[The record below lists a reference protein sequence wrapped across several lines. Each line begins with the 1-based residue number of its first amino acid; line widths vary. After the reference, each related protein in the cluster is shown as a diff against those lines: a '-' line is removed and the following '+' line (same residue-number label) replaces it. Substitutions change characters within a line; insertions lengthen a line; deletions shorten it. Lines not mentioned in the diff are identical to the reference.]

1 MEEKT
6 KELLEQAIKVGLLR
20 DRLDQKTAEEL
31 RKKDWKI
38 VNNYAPVQ
46 KNRYLYAFEDVMF
59 DSKAGTLLRKHEK
72 RKRYLLATE
81 ENKLM
86 SCSVRQLVL
95 RHFSHDMRNE
105 AIEKLEKET
114 GQKWYKPTIAD
125 DLLINEN
132 GDVFSL
138 ASMSIIG
145 GFVQKYPTSFPAYS
159 IGKEQRKNYVAA
171 KTASIIE
178 LMVSVFGYID
188 AIEKLINSTSI
199 GESQK
204 DYLRENLP
212 DVKEFFSHE
221 VAPLADYPMYLIN
234 DVGKIFSLHKFKI
247 SHMLNEGMDDNWRIF
262 FHIRLNKKDVFIP
275 TDYLVAKTFID
286 KDIQEEW
293 PIAHLDGKM
302 SNNSVD
308 NLQPLPKNFK
318 LIEGTASLYENE
330 KGEVVG
336 CRSYSHGFDL
346 KMFQLRYLHLLKGKK
361 IARIF
366 GRTK

>member
-6 KELLEQAIKVGLLR
+6 KELLEQAIKVGLSR
-20 DRLDQKTAEEL
+20 NKFDQKTAEEL

-38 VNNYAPVQ
+38 INNYAPVQ
-46 KNRYLYAFEDVMF
+46 KNRYLYAFEDVML
-59 DSKAGTLLRKHEK
+59 DSKSGTLLRKHEK

-125 DLLINEN
+125 DLLINKN

-138 ASMSIIG
+138 VSMSIIG
-145 GFVQKYPTSFPAYS
+145 GSVQEYPTSFPTYP
-159 IGKEQRKNYVAA
+159 IGKEQRKNCVVA

-204 DYLRENLP
+204 NYLRENLP

-234 DVGKIFSLHKFKI
+234 DVGKIFSLRFTSSKY
-247 SHMLNEGMDDNWRIF
+247 
-262 FHIRLNKKDVFIP
+262 HICSMRGWTITGAFSF
-275 TDYLVAKTFID
+275 TS
-286 KDIQEEW
+286 
-293 PIAHLDGKM
+293 G
-302 SNNSVD
+302 
-308 NLQPLPKNFK
+308 
-318 LIEGTASLYENE
+318 
-330 KGEVVG
+330 
-336 CRSYSHGFDL
+336 
-346 KMFQLRYLHLLKGKK
+346 
-361 IARIF
+361 
-366 GRTK
+366 